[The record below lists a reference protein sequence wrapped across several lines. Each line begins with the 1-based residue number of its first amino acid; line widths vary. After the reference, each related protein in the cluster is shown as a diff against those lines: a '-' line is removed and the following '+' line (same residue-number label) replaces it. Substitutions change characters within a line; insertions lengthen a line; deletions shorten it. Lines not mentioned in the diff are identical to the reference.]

1 MPRANSPEMPFI
13 TEIKEESDPADVI
26 VISSDSESDSENNT
40 DGGCLA
46 DTETSDTE
54 AVKIEDMPLLEEF
67 PPRVDESAPAPGDPE
82 VTSDDD
88 SHRLIISE

>member
-1 MPRANSPEMPFI
+1 MPREDSPDEMPFI
-13 TEIKEESDPADVI
+13 TEIKEESAPVDVI
-26 VISSDSESDSENNT
+26 IISSDSENNT
-40 DGGCLA
+40 DDDCFA
-46 DTETSDTE
+46 DTETSNSDPE

-88 SHRLIISE
+88 SRLIISE